1 MIINSIHTHTQYN
14 LSSHLSLT
22 VYLHCCSSVCVSS
35 AGRCVKQGLP
45 CFKVSEVL
53 SSHRTA
59 AWGLNCAEHLTH
71 LIFYCYFGSSHF
83 SCLHH
88 GWNYQDRIC
97 SEQQCLLWLWPVSW
111 KTKELLW
118 SLYVSAQCRFGTLPL
133 HNLTAP
139 VECEYTTQYG
149 GETQMQLQPGSI
161 GQANQ
166 CVLQHWCFSNSKT
179 SILSGRFCFTT
190 AKCTR
195 MLPLC
200 LSESEWLGDFRSDLI
215 SHINFKWLNNDIKAQ
230 TSIHN
235 TSLSLYQ

>member
-1 MIINSIHTHTQYN
+1 M
-14 LSSHLSLT
+14 SLCKT
-22 VYLHCCSSVCVSS
+22 RLTLF
-35 AGRCVKQGLP
+35 Q
-45 CFKVSEVL
+45 SEWSVL
-53 SSHRTA
+53 SSHTTA

-71 LIFYCYFGSSHF
+71 LILYCYFGSSHF

-88 GWNYQDRIC
+88 SWNYWDHIC

-149 GETQMQLQPGSI
+149 SVTQMQLQPGSI

-166 CVLQHWCFSNSKT
+166 CVLQHWCFSNSTT
-179 SILSGRFCFTT
+179 SILSGRFCFMTHLLQQK
-190 AKCTR
+190 ANACYHFVFQR
-195 MLPLC
+195 VDDL
-200 LSESEWLGDFRSDLI
+200 LI
-215 SHINFKWLNNDIKAQ
+215 SGQI
-230 TSIHN
+230 
-235 TSLSLYQ
+235 